1 MSLKTVLAL
10 SVLLCFSTYY
20 TIEGEVIRGVKIPTL
35 NITGILGKWYL
46 VATTEEEQKLVCMNI
61 IIKQQSKNNFTMD
74 IESTE
79 MFGLKRRFSARRFK
93 PDLRVQMNAIKKN
106 GSNIINL
113 VQRPGFELGLVIF
126 DLEYDSYMVWYL
138 TNIRMSLEHA
148 TRGIIFI
155 LSRETTLSDDIFC
168 KAKSSNFYARGVDP
182 ANKLFRID
190 TSVC

>member
-113 VQRPGFELGLVIF
+113 VQRPGFELG
-126 DLEYDSYMVWYL
+126 
-138 TNIRMSLEHA
+138 
-148 TRGIIFI
+148 
-155 LSRETTLSDDIFC
+155 RETTLSDDIFC